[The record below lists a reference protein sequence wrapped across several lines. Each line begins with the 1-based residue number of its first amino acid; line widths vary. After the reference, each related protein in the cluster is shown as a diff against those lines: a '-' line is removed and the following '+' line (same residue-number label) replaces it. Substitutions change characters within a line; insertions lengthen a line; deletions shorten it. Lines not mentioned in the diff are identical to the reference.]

1 MRIEMEKLM
10 QRNRITLSIYAV
22 LLICFANAADAQI
35 AIAVNK
41 DNPVDDISM
50 SELKQIYLGKKTS
63 FPDGKN
69 IVLAEYAD
77 LKKTFYDIL
86 LDWSVTK
93 MKKHWMGLIFSG
105 TSSSAP
111 KEFRQSGELKDF
123 ILRNEGAIAFM
134 NLAEADKNVKLLT
147 VNGKR
152 PGSKDYP
159 LQ

>member
-1 MRIEMEKLM
+1 M
-10 QRNRITLSIYAV
+10 QRNRITLI
-22 LLICFANAADAQI
+22 ICVIPFIFFANAAHAQI

-50 SELKQIYLGKKTS
+50 SELKQIYLGKKTI

-69 IVLAEYAD
+69 IALAEYAD
-77 LKKTFYDIL
+77 LKETFYDIL
-86 LDWSVTK
+86 LDWSVIK

-105 TSSSAP
+105 TSSSVP
-111 KEFRQSGELKDF
+111 KEFKRVEELKDF
-123 ILRNEGAIAFM
+123 ISKNEGAVAFM
-134 NLAEADKNVKLLT
+134 DLAEVDKNVKLLT
-147 VNGKR
+147 INGRK

>member
-1 MRIEMEKLM
+1 M
-10 QRNRITLSIYAV
+10 QRNRITLIV
-22 LLICFANAADAQI
+22 CLILFICFTNVAHAQI
-35 AIAVNK
+35 AIVVNN
-41 DNPVDDISM
+41 DNPVADISM
-50 SELKQIYLGKKTS
+50 SELKQIYLGKKTT

-69 IVLAEYAD
+69 IVLAEYTD
-77 LKKTFYDIL
+77 LKETFYAIL

-105 TSSSAP
+105 TSSSVP
-111 KEFRQSGELKDF
+111 KEFKQSSGLKDF

-134 NLAEADKNVKLLT
+134 DLAEVDKNVKLLT
-147 VNGKR
+147 INGKK